1 MLRTINVPS
10 VWADIKLKDF
20 QRFMGANPTDETADD
35 LALSIFCGIDKD
47 EQSLFP
53 VNEIEDIKT
62 ILSGV
67 FIQNPELQRF
77 INVGGIEYGF
87 HPKLEDIS
95 IGEFVDLEEYMKDP
109 IKNATKWIGILYRPV
124 TKKAFN
130 RHEIEP
136 YHPDKHDG
144 SVFEDITMDVVQG
157 ALLFFYRLGIGLQI
171 SSLTYF
177 KQQEEQEKS
186 LTQEEHSQSAG
197 VGTQSFINSLQA
209 LYKILKR

>member
-67 FIQNPELQRF
+67 FMQNPELQRF
-77 INVGGIEYGF
+77 VTIDGVKYGF
-87 HPKLEDIS
+87 QPKLEDMP
-95 IGEFVDLEEYMKDP
+95 IGEFVDVEAYLKDP
-109 IKNATKWIGILYRPV
+109 IKNAQKWLGILYRPV
-124 TKKAFN
+124 IKEAFG
-130 RHEIEP
+130 RHDIER
-136 YHPDKHDG
+136 YNPDRHDG
-144 SVFEDITMDVVQG
+144 SAFENITMDVVQG
-157 ALLFFYRLGIGLQI
+157 ALLFFYRLEIGLQI
-171 SSLTYF
+171 SSLTSL
-177 KQQEEQEKS
+177 KHQQGQEKS
-186 LTQEEHSQSAG
+186 SMPEELSENAGDGMQS
-197 VGTQSFINSLQA
+197 SISYLRD

>member
-67 FIQNPELQRF
+67 FMQNPELQRF
-77 INVGGIEYGF
+77 VTIDGVKYGF
-87 HPKLEDIS
+87 QPKLEDMP
-95 IGEFVDLEEYMKDP
+95 IGEFVDVEAYLKDP
-109 IKNATKWIGILYRPV
+109 IKNAQKWLGVLYRPV
-124 TKKAFN
+124 IKEAFG
-130 RHEIEP
+130 RHDIER
-136 YHPDKHDG
+136 YNPDRHDG
-144 SVFEDITMDVVQG
+144 AAFENITMDVVQG
-157 ALLFFYRLGIGLQI
+157 ALLFFYRLEIGLQI
-171 SSLTYF
+171 SSLTSL
-177 KQQEEQEKS
+177 KHQQGQEKS
-186 LTQEEHSQSAG
+186 SMPEELSENAGDGMQS
-197 VGTQSFINSLQA
+197 SISYLRD

>member
-1 MLRTINVPS
+1 MLRTITVPS

-53 VNEIEDIKT
+53 VNEVEDIKT
-62 ILSGV
+62 ILAGV

-77 INVGGIEYGF
+77 IKIGGVEYGF

-109 IKNATKWIGILYRPV
+109 IKNATKWMGILYRPV
-124 TKKAFN
+124 IKKLFN

-144 SVFEDITMDVVQG
+144 TAFEDITMDVVQG
-157 ALLFFYRLGIGLQI
+157 ALLFFYRLEIGLQI
-171 SSLTYF
+171 SSLTYLN
-177 KQQEEQEKS
+177 QQANQEKP
-186 LTQEEHSQSAG
+186 LMPEEHSLNDGDGMQS
-197 VGTQSFINSLQA
+197 SINSLQA
-209 LYKILKR
+209 LYKALMR

>member
-1 MLRTINVPS
+1 MLRTISVPS

-20 QRFMGANPTDETADD
+20 QRFMGANPTDQTADD

-53 VNEIEDIKT
+53 VNEVEDIKT

-67 FIQNPELQRF
+67 FMQNPDLQRF
-77 INVGGIEYGF
+77 VTINGTKYGF

-95 IGEFVDLEEYMKDP
+95 IGEFVDLESYMKDP
-109 IKNATKWIGILYRPV
+109 IKNATKWIAILYRPV
-124 TKKAFN
+124 TKERFN

-136 YHPDKHDG
+136 YNPDKHDG
-144 SVFEDITMDVVQG
+144 SAFEDITMDIVQG
-157 ALLFFYRLGIGLQI
+157 ALLFFYRLEIGLQI
-171 SSLTYF
+171 SSLTSL
-177 KQQEEQEKS
+177 KQQAEQEKS
-186 LTQEEHSQSAG
+186 LTQDLA
-197 VGTQSFINSLQA
+197 SLNDGDGMQYSISYLRD